1 MPGRLGIDF
10 GTSNTVVAVWDDSR
24 REGVTLHIPDFGRLC
39 HFSPCSNSFSWTA
52 SDPVEQASSSPVQG
66 VSLPSGSNGELPPQ
80 PADKMSA
87 PDSESGSH
95 PSAQAIS
102 VIPTLIHYA
111 EDGRRWI
118 GEQVCQKNLVSSPR
132 TFSLIKR
139 YITNRSPVTR
149 RLGAKTVSHFEAGR
163 DFLSAVILFAAQEL
177 NLRDEE
183 VALTVPVEAYEHY
196 VDWFTRV
203 VEASGL
209 PRFRLIDEPS
219 AAALGYGAH
228 VQPGSV
234 YLIFDFGGGTLDVAV
249 VLIEEEDRLAAG
261 RRCRVLG
268 KAGRELGGSTIDTW
282 IFQEVLRR
290 NHRSD
295 ADDDIRGVS
304 AELLAACRA
313 IKEELSSAERAAVH
327 VAKPGPGTALSAEFT
342 RADFEELLDRHDVFS
357 QIDHTIRRALNG
369 ARDRG
374 YGEDQIRAALMVG
387 GSSLIPAVQK
397 TVQRIFGKELVR
409 LERPLDAVARG
420 AAAFVAGVDF
430 YDHIQ
435 HDYAIRWTNRQKG
448 DYEYRLLVERGT
460 PYPTREPVR
469 RLTVKASYDGQV
481 ELGIAIFEIGECH
494 SRGDKPVVE
503 LVFDPSGAAR
513 VMEVPPDEAERRT
526 YFWINEQS
534 PTFLR
539 ATPAAQQGEPRFAVE
554 FGIDAHKRLLITARD
569 LKTGQLTLRDY
580 PVVKLV

>member
-1 MPGRLGIDF
+1 MAGRLGIDF
-10 GTSNTVVAVWDDSR
+10 GTSNTVVAVWDEAR
-24 REGVTLHIPDFGRLC
+24 REGVPVHVPDFGRVC
-39 HFSPCSNSFSWTA
+39 VIGAAENSSTSPGA
-52 SDPVEQASSSPVQG
+52 
-66 VSLPSGSNGELPPQ
+66 
-80 PADKMSA
+80 
-87 PDSESGSH
+87 ES
-95 PSAQAIS
+95 IS
-102 VIPTLIHYA
+102 IIPTLIHYA

-118 GEQVCQKNLVSSPR
+118 GEQVCQKNLAASER

-139 YITNRSPVTR
+139 YIANRSPVAR
-149 RLGAKTVSHFEAGR
+149 RLGGKPVSHFDAGK
-163 DFLSAVILFAAQEL
+163 DFLSAVIMFAAEEL
-177 NLRDEE
+177 NVRDEE

-196 VDWFTRV
+196 VDWLTRT
-203 VEASGL
+203 VESAGL

-219 AAALGYGAH
+219 AAALGYGTH
-228 VQPGSV
+228 IQPGHL

-249 VLIEEEDRLAAG
+249 ALVEEEDKSESG

-282 IFQEVLRR
+282 LFQEVLRQNNR
-290 NHRSD
+290 LDS
-295 ADDDIRGVS
+295 DDDVRRAS

-313 IKEELSSAERAAVH
+313 AKEKLSTHEQAVVKAANRAGGAEISAEVSRQ
-327 VAKPGPGTALSAEFT
+327 
-342 RADFEELLDRHDVFS
+342 RFEELLDRHEVFS
-357 QIDHTIRRALNG
+357 QIDQTIRRALNA

-374 YGEDQIRAALMVG
+374 YGEGQVKSVLMVG
-387 GSSLIPAVQK
+387 GSSLIPSVQK

-435 HDYAIRWTNRQKG
+435 HDYAIRWSNPQKG
-448 DYEYRLLVERGT
+448 DYDYRVIVKRGT
-460 PYPTREPVR
+460 PYPTRDAIA
-469 RLTVKASYDGQV
+469 RLSVKASYSGQT
-481 ELGIAIFEIGECH
+481 ELGIAIFELGERH
-494 SRGDKPVVE
+494 ARGSEPVVE
-503 LVFDPSGAAR
+503 LVFDPGGAAR
-513 VMEVPPDEAERRT
+513 VMEVTPDEEERRS

-539 ATPAAQQGEPRFAVE
+539 AKPPAQQGEPRFAVE

-569 LKTGQLTLRDY
+569 LKTGQVAFRDH